1 MDAVQ
6 SPPVAVG
13 HVKPM
18 SITDAMVNIFASPG
32 EVYEN
37 VRQTPITHKNWV
49 VPTVLLVVIGAILTY
64 LILSNLVI
72 ADQYKQQQKVQMEK
86 QFEKQIQQG
95 KMTQEQADQARAQA
109 EQFTSPTMM
118 IIWGLGAA
126 SIGPFF
132 ILFLMS
138 LIYWLLGKTVMKATS
153 PYFKVTEVVGLTFY
167 ISILETIVTTILIIG
182 LGNAFATPS
191 LALLLPNFSP
201 DNHLHMLASAGN
213 IFTFWILAVVSIGLA
228 KIFQKDFPKVLFLV
242 CAIWVIWTLIKVFGL
257 SMLRG

>member
-13 HVKPM
+13 QVKPM
-18 SITDAMVNIFASPG
+18 SVTDAMVNIFASPG

-49 VPTVLLVVIGAILTY
+49 IPTIILVVVGALLTY
-64 LILSNLVI
+64 LILSNPVI
-72 ADQYKQQQKVQMEK
+72 ADQYKQQQKVQMDK

-126 SIGPFF
+126 TIGPFF
-132 ILFLMS
+132 LLFFMA
-138 LIYWLLGKTVMKATS
+138 LIYWLLGKTVIKAAS
-153 PYFKVTEVVGLTFY
+153 PYFKVAEVVGLTFY
-167 ISILETIVTTILIIG
+167 ISVLETIVTTILVIG

-191 LALLLPNFSP
+191 LALLVPNFSTE
-201 DNHLHMLASAGN
+201 NQFHMLASSAN
-213 IFTFWILAVVSIGLA
+213 VFTFWILAVVSIGLA
-228 KIFQKDFPKVLFLV
+228 KIFEKDFPKVLFLV

-257 SMLRG
+257 SLLRG